1 MFVVIISIIIILA
14 ILLILVILGQNS
26 KGGVGAAF
34 GGGASQIMGV
44 TKTGNILEK
53 ATWVLAIAILVL
65 SLGSSAFHQSSS
77 STEFSS
83 PNIENAQKQ
92 ILTPSFDDESL
103 LPSEG
108 SKGESIPLPDQE
120 DPSPEQESENPAQE

>member
-1 MFVVIISIIIILA
+1 MFTVLISIIIVLA

-34 GGGASQIMGV
+34 GGSASQIMGV

-65 SLGSSAFHQSSS
+65 SLGSSAFHQTSAPSG
-77 STEFSS
+77 FSS
-83 PNIENAQKQ
+83 PNVENAQRQ
-92 ILTPSFDDESL
+92 MLTPSFDDESL
-103 LPSEG
+103 LPAEG
-108 SKGESIPLPDQE
+108 EETEGLDPDGAADSIE
-120 DPSPEQESENPAQE
+120 

>member
-1 MFVVIISIIIILA
+1 MFVVLISVIIVLA

-34 GGGASQIMGV
+34 GGSASQVMGV

-53 ATWVLAIAILVL
+53 ATWILAIAILVL

-77 STEFSS
+77 PSGFTS
-83 PNIENAQKQ
+83 PNVENAQKQ
-92 ILTPSFDDESL
+92 MLTPSFDDESL

-108 SKGESIPLPDQE
+108 EEAIPDLENLPDTIE
-120 DPSPEQESENPAQE
+120 

>member
-1 MFVVIISIIIILA
+1 MFIVLISVIIVLA

-34 GGGASQIMGV
+34 GGSASQVMGV

-77 STEFSS
+77 PSGFTS
-83 PNIENAQKQ
+83 PNVENAQKQ
-92 ILTPSFDDESL
+92 MLTPSFDDESL

-108 SKGESIPLPDQE
+108 EEAIPDLENLPDTIE
-120 DPSPEQESENPAQE
+120 